1 MLGEALTGRCVHP
14 HPLWDSGIQ
23 RLGPAC
29 LCVSLHRSPCPT
41 PHPFL
46 FLPAPP
52 FSFFFF
58 FFAIFQLGVT
68 SRSSFT
74 SSASVS
80 PPDTHSPTLLL
91 SRADQ
96 CMKSSHL
103 LGVISVQRG
112 QGLLGL

>member
-1 MLGEALTGRCVHP
+1 MLGEALTGRCIHP

-29 LCVSLHRSPCPT
+29 LCVSLHSSPCPA

-46 FLPAPP
+46 FLSVPP
-52 FSFFFF
+52 FSFFCNLP
-58 FFAIFQLGVT
+58 AGVT

-103 LGVISVQRG
+103 LGVISMQRD